1 MNGFFP
7 EGWNTQVTDSKKA
20 FTPAFLAE
28 AQAKQTVLE
37 STALMCDAAHNLIID
52 LGQIKGIIPREEGA
66 IGIADGSTRDI
77 ALISRVGK
85 PVCFAVTAI
94 GNDENGRPCDVLSR
108 RKAQQLCREY
118 ILTQKSEGDIINAKI
133 THMESFGAFCDIG
146 CGNIALLPIDA
157 ISVSRISHP
166 RDRFFIG
173 QNIRVI
179 IKNIAP
185 DGKITLSHKELLGT
199 WAENAALF
207 SPGQTVTGVVRSVE
221 DYGIFVELT
230 PNLAGLAEPCDNA
243 SAGKQASVYIKSIIP
258 EKMKIKLIIIDSFEG
273 GYVPQI
279 KYFQSGDRLE
289 SWDYSPDNCF
299 KHISTKFCG

>member
-1 MNGFFP
+1 
-7 EGWNTQVTDSKKA
+7 
-20 FTPAFLAE
+20 
-28 AQAKQTVLE
+28 
-37 STALMCDAAHNLIID
+37 
-52 LGQIKGIIPREEGA
+52 
-66 IGIADGSTRDI
+66 
-77 ALISRVGK
+77 
-85 PVCFAVTAI
+85 
-94 GNDENGRPCDVLSR
+94 
-108 RKAQQLCREY
+108 
-118 ILTQKSEGDIINAKI
+118 
-133 THMESFGAFCDIG
+133 MESFGAFCDIG

-230 PNLAGLAEPCDNA
+230 PNLAGLAEPCSNA

>member
-7 EGWNTQVTDSKKA
+7 EGWNTQATESKKA

-85 PVCFAVTAI
+85 PVSFAVTAI
-94 GNDENGRPCDVLSR
+94 GSDESGKPCAVLSR

-179 IKNIAP
+179 IKSIAP

-230 PNLAGLAEPCDNA
+230 PNLAGLAEPCCNA
-243 SAGKQASVYIKSIIP
+243 AAGKQASVYIKSIIP

-273 GYVPQI
+273 GYVPEI
-279 KYFQSGDRLE
+279 KYFYSGDRLE
-289 SWDYSPDNCF
+289 SWDYSPNNCF